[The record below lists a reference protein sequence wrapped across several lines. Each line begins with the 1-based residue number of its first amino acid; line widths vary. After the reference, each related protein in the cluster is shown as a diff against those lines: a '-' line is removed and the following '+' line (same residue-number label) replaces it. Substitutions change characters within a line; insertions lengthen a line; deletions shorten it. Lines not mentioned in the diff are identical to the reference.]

1 MKAYLLEARND
12 LAALKLV
19 EVPEPTIGPGEV
31 LVKMRAHA
39 MNYRELLILRG
50 GYFLNKKLPVIPTSD
65 GAGEVVA
72 IGAGVTEFQVGDRVA
87 STFFRDWVS
96 GPPTRD
102 HGNGGGE
109 PSMAPWLN
117 MSLFP
122 NGDW

>member
-1 MKAYLLEARND
+1 
-12 LAALKLV
+12 V

-31 LVKMRAHA
+31 SVKMRAHA

-50 GYFLNKKLPVIPTSD
+50 GYVGNKKLPVIPTSD

-102 HGNGGGE
+102 HGNGFGGSHRWH
-109 PSMAPWLN
+109 P
-117 MSLFP
+117 
-122 NGDW
+122 G